1 MGCGASAD
9 APITHDDLLQFGDSY
24 RTSLQDMRAKD
35 PQVRVCVCVCVC
47 VRVCISLL
55 LSLSL
60 TLSTT
65 TATR

>member
-47 VRVCISLL
+47 VCVSH
-55 LSLSL
+55 SYFHSH
-60 TLSTT
+60 
-65 TATR
+65 